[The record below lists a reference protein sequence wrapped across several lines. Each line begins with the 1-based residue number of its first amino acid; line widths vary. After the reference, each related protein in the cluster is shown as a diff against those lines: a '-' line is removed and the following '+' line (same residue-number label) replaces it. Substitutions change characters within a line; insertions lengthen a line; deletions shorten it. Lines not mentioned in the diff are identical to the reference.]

1 MNSRIANLIR
11 QRESVQTQL
20 SEKTKEKKKL
30 AQQAKRLWKT
40 CREVEKELNAA
51 FENMRNV
58 AGQQESLFD
67 EYVRIKN
74 QNDAQID
81 RLQDGEDKTKLIGE
95 ISSAEARWRDYRG
108 DVFMPTRDQ
117 FRTLHQRYLNMKA
130 EHAELSE
137 KLNAIR
143 SDIGALIVQRGDLT
157 RLVVLE
163 QFLTDSER
171 HREVLAKCFGLT
183 VYADS
188 IKVKVGMP
196 GGYNIYYGQK
206 TTPSDHGH
214 IVVGPTGKIIYSR
227 LPGSPKGRSNFK
239 GPTGSTT
246 KKGRYQKPVARLM
259 SCTSALSLAVGQ
271 V

>member
-1 MNSRIANLIR
+1 MGSRVEELIR
-11 QRESVQTQL
+11 QRESVQAQL

-67 EYVRIKN
+67 EYVRIKK

-81 RLQDGEDKTKLIGE
+81 RLQNGEDKTKLIGE

-108 DVFMPTRDQ
+108 DVFIPTRDQ
-117 FRTLHQRYLNMKA
+117 FRTLHQRYLDMKA
-130 EHAELSE
+130 EHAKLSE

-171 HREVLAKCFGLT
+171 HREVLAKCFGLA

-188 IKVKVGMP
+188 IKVKVGLP
-196 GGYNIYYGQK
+196 SGYNIYYGQK

-239 GPTGSTT
+239 GTT
-246 KKGRYQKPVARLM
+246 KKGRYQKPVAKLM
-259 SCTSALSLAVGQ
+259 SCTSTLSLAVGQ

>member
-108 DVFMPTRDQ
+108 DVFIPTRDQ

-130 EHAELSE
+130 EHAKLSE
-137 KLNAIR
+137 ELNVIR
-143 SDIGALIVQRGDLT
+143 AEISNLIVRRADLT
-157 RLVVLE
+157 RLVCLE
-163 QFLTDSER
+163 RFIDNQKSVRER
-171 HREVLAKCFGLT
+171 ERLAECLGLSP
-183 VYADS
+183 YSDS
-188 IKVKVGMP
+188 IKVKVSLP
-196 GGYNIYYGQK
+196 SGYNIYYGQR

-239 GPTGSTT
+239 GPTT

-259 SCTSALSLAVGQ
+259 SCTSTLSLAVGQ

>member
-40 CREVEKELNAA
+40 CREVEKELNQA
-51 FENMRNV
+51 FTSMQSV
-58 AGQQESLFD
+58 AERQEQLFRQ
-67 EYVRIKN
+67 YVIVKTK
-74 QNDAQID
+74 NDAQASAA
-81 RLQDGEDKTKLIGE
+81 RDGGTKEKLIE
-95 ISSAEARWRDYRG
+95 DISVAEAEWRDFRENE
-108 DVFMPTRDQ
+108 FIPARDK
-117 FRTLHQRYLNMKA
+117 FRSLHQQYQSMKA
-130 EHAELSE
+130 GHAKLSE
-137 KLNAIR
+137 ELNAIR
-143 SDIGALIVQRGDLT
+143 ADIDDLIVRRADLS
-157 RLVVLE
+157 RLVNLE
-163 QFLTDSER
+163 QFLDNPSGARER
-171 HREVLAKCFGLT
+171 EQLAECLGLGPYSGS
-183 VYADS
+183 V
-188 IKVKVGMP
+188 KVKVGLP
-196 GGYNIYYGQK
+196 SGYNIYYGQK

-239 GPTGSTT
+239 GPTT

-259 SCTSALSLAVGQ
+259 SCTSTLSLAVGQ